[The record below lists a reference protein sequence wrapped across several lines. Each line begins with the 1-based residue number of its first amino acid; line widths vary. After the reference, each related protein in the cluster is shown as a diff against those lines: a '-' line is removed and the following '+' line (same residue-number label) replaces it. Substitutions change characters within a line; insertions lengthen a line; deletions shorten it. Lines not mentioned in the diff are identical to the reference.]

1 MLPGVC
7 SEPPARSYDVV
18 IVGAGVQGLALAYE
32 LGRRGI
38 SSVAVLD
45 RSWPGSGASG
55 RNGEMIRSAF
65 ASTEWSRLFHYSL
78 ARWAGLSQELDYN
91 VLFSPTGYLLL
102 ASTEEDVRRCH
113 ENAATHARLGIDTQ
127 VLDAPAARRLLPA
140 ASPHL
145 VLGGLLQPRAGFAHH
160 DAVVWAYLRAAAKLG
175 ARVFPGVEVHAMLT
189 AAGRATGVRTSRGP
203 ITAGAVVNAAG
214 ATAEQLN
221 RTAGLTLPLTQAR
234 LEMIV
239 TESLRPFLRY
249 AVASPHLLAYC
260 HQTGRGEFV
269 GGTELPGTDET
280 PSLNASYKLLRDMA
294 RKWVQLFPAL
304 AGVQLLRH
312 WAGTVSQAPDLA
324 PVLGAA
330 PAIAQLYLTIGWVYG
345 FMAAPGS
352 ADLLAELIVTG
363 RVPPLIEPFAAQR
376 LLDGRLISESS
387 LVVPAAGS
395 AADGG

>member
-7 SEPPARSYDVV
+7 GEPPARSYDVV

-32 LGRRGI
+32 LCRRGV

-65 ASTEWSRLFHYSL
+65 ASTEWSRLFHHSL
-78 ARWAGLSQELDYN
+78 ARWARLSAELDYN
-91 VLFSPTGYLLL
+91 VLFSPTGYVVL
-102 ASTEEDVRRCH
+102 ASTEEEVRRCH
-113 ENAATHARLGIDTQ
+113 ENAATHARLGIDTE
-127 VLDAPAARRLLPA
+127 VLDASAARRLLPA
-140 ASPHL
+140 ASPDL

-160 DAVVWAYLRAAAKLG
+160 DAVVWAYLRAAARLG
-175 ARVFPGVEVHAMLT
+175 AHIFPGVEVHAVQT

-214 ATAEQLN
+214 ATAAQLN
-221 RTAGLTLPLTQAR
+221 RTVGLSLPLIQAR

-239 TESLRPFLRY
+239 TQALKPFLRY
-249 AVASPHLLAYC
+249 AVASPHLLGYC

-269 GGTELPGTDET
+269 GGTELPRTDAT
-280 PSLNASYKLLRDMA
+280 ASLNSTYDLLRDMA
-294 RKWVQLFPAL
+294 RKWVRLFPAL
-304 AGVQLLRH
+304 AGVRLLRH

-330 PAIAQLYLTIGWVYG
+330 PGLAQFYLTIGWVYG

-352 ADLLAELIVTG
+352 AHLLAEQIVSG

-387 LVVPAAGS
+387 LVVAAPAGR
-395 AADGG
+395 